1 MHPHTCVRLY
11 ALLCNVK
18 KTKKMIKVARV
29 QYREYSMGYCCI
41 RVCWMRNG
49 SYDAQD
55 DECASGKN
63 KWEKKEE
70 IN

>member
-1 MHPHTCVRLY
+1 MRTFVCFVVQR
-11 ALLCNVK
+11 K
-18 KTKKMIKVARV
+18 EKKMIKVARE

-63 KWEKKEE
+63 KWEKKEK